1 MAATALL
8 SSDDPAAVDVVVRR
22 VQSGERE
29 AFRLV
34 FLAFERPIRCYLS
47 AHATSAELVDE
58 VLQATFVAAYEA
70 LRTYEPRGSF
80 AAWLRGVARIRLLKE
95 LRARARLNH
104 LDGDALEATLA
115 AAAAERLAK
124 TGERQPPELDRCLQ
138 QLTPRVR
145 DLLQRRYVDQTP
157 VKVLAVELAH
167 TETWVSVTLHRA
179 RATLRECLQRLGIS
193 QAESIP

>member
-8 SSDDPAAVDVVVRR
+8 SSDDPVAVDLVVRR
-22 VQSGERE
+22 IQAGERE

-70 LRTYEPRGSF
+70 IRTYEPRGSF

>member
-8 SSDDPAAVDVVVRR
+8 SSDDPAAVDLVVRR
-22 VQSGERE
+22 IQAGERE

-70 LRTYEPRGSF
+70 IRTYEPRGSF